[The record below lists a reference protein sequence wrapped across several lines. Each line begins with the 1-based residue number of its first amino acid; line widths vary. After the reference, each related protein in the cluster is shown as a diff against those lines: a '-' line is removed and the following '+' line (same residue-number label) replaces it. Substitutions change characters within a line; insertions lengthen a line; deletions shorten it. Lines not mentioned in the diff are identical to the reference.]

1 MDNTVSNSGGNK
13 TALVK
18 IQRFGN
24 FLSGM
29 VMPNLGVFVAWGILT
44 ALFIPTGWIPNDYL
58 GELVG
63 PILTY
68 AMPMLIGYTGGKMVH
83 GNRGGAI
90 GVLATMGVIVGADVT
105 MLSGA
110 MLMGPLAAWLMKKVD
125 GVLDGKFKPGFEM
138 LVSNF
143 SMGILGLIIVIAG
156 YVAIGPVMQGIL
168 NVLSGGVNWVLEHKL
183 LPLLSI
189 FVAPAQVLFLNNAIN
204 HGIMAP
210 LGLEQVAAA
219 GYMSFAHLN
228 PAVTI
233 GMAIAGKIGWDMV
246 VPYILGQMIGAIIG
260 AVLVYIHYYPHWKE
274 TKDQATILGV
284 FATGPAIRSLGA
296 NLISEIIGTFMLVF
310 ALLAF
315 GMSKFGDGLNPI
327 AVGILILVIGLS
339 LGGTT
344 GYAINPARDLGP
356 RIAHAFLPIPNK
368 GGSDWGYALVPIAGP
383 IIGGILAALLFMI
396 LPM

>member
-1 MDNTVSNSGGNK
+1 
-13 TALVK
+13 
-18 IQRFGN
+18 
-24 FLSGM
+24 
-29 VMPNLGVFVAWGILT
+29 
-44 ALFIPTGWIPNDYL
+44 
-58 GELVG
+58 
-63 PILTY
+63 
-68 AMPMLIGYTGGKMVH
+68 
-83 GNRGGAI
+83 
-90 GVLATMGVIVGADVT
+90 
-105 MLSGA
+105 
-110 MLMGPLAAWLMKKVD
+110 
-125 GVLDGKFKPGFEM
+125 
-138 LVSNF
+138 
-143 SMGILGLIIVIAG
+143 
-156 YVAIGPVMQGIL
+156 
-168 NVLSGGVNWVLEHKL
+168 
-183 LPLLSI
+183 
-189 FVAPAQVLFLNNAIN
+189 
-204 HGIMAP
+204 
-210 LGLEQVAAA
+210 
-219 GYMSFAHLN
+219 MSFAHLN

>member
-1 MDNTVSNSGGNK
+1 MDTSMSTQVIGEIIGTMVLVLLGDGVVAGVSLRK
-13 TALVK
+13 TKAE
-18 IQRFGN
+18 G
-24 FLSGM
+24 
-29 VMPNLGVFVAWGILT
+29 A
-44 ALFIPTGWIPNDYL
+44 GWIAITL
-58 GELVG
+58 GWGAAV
-63 PILTY
+63 T
-68 AMPMLIGYTGGKMVH
+68 IGAY
-83 GNRGGAI
+83 
-90 GVLATMGVIVGADVT
+90 
-105 MLSGA
+105 
-110 MLMGPLAAWLMKKVD
+110 
-125 GVLDGKFKPGFEM
+125 
-138 LVSNF
+138 
-143 SMGILGLIIVIAG
+143 
-156 YVAIGPVMQGIL
+156 
-168 NVLSGGVNWVLEHKL
+168 
-183 LPLLSI
+183 
-189 FVAPAQVLFLNNAIN
+189 
-204 HGIMAP
+204 
-210 LGLEQVAAA
+210 AA

-274 TKDQATILGV
+274 TNDQAAILGV
-284 FATGPAIRSLGA
+284 FSTGPAIRSLGA

-368 GGSDWGYALVPIAGP
+368 GGSDWGYSWVPVVGP